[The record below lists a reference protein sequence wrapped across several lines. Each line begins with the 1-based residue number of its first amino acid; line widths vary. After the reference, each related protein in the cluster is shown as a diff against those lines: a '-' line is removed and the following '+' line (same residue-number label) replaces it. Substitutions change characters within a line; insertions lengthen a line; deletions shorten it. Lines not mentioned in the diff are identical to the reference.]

1 MINERT
7 LNNFDFEAG
16 EVININKPKGWT
28 SFDVVNKIR
37 RHFKIKKVGHAGT
50 LDPFATG
57 VLLILTGKSTKKAKD
72 FLALDKQY
80 LAEIE
85 LGKVTDTLDIE
96 GRVINQQPV
105 KHFSEIEIAAVCEE
119 FVGES
124 EQIPPLFSAIKYRG
138 KKLYQ
143 LARRGEMVQP
153 QPRKITIYEL
163 RLVEVNLPKIVVE
176 VTCSKGTYIR
186 ALARDIGEKLGV
198 GGYLRSLIRT
208 RVGTFHI
215 SESLNLTE
223 FLTLKQA

>member
-1 MINERT
+1 
-7 LNNFDFEAG
+7 
-16 EVININKPKGWT
+16 
-28 SFDVVNKIR
+28 
-37 RHFKIKKVGHAGT
+37 
-50 LDPFATG
+50 
-57 VLLILTGKSTKKAKD
+57 
-72 FLALDKQY
+72 
-80 LAEIE
+80 IE

-96 GRVINQQPV
+96 GRVISQQPV

-198 GGYLRSLIRT
+198 GGYLRSLTRT